1 MQKSF
6 RLKKRRERF
15 ITELLANACRVESD
29 RDCTESSTTRSFEID
44 RQKKLTMKKLKK
56 KKVPEE
62 FAWHRIIAFVVPLFH
77 VRNAQ
82 AIECQRQKRTK

>member
-44 RQKKLTMKKLKK
+44 RQKKAHHEKTEKK
-56 KKVPEE
+56 KK
-62 FAWHRIIAFVVPLFH
+62 FQ
-77 VRNAQ
+77 RNLPG
-82 AIECQRQKRTK
+82 IE